1 MQFISRSV
9 SWRLISAGSLAIS
22 MSSGMSFC
30 QTNAAGVG
38 SAAQTA
44 QAPAKPSDIMQP
56 ALNSVSHAM
65 AGLNISRW
73 KAPGEVRSATQ
84 DNTTSIQHD
93 LSSILPGLLAAADAA
108 PAQVSAVFPVY
119 RNIDALYDVLLRVS
133 QTAELAAPQNE
144 TNSVADALHA
154 LESARSELGNT
165 IVNISKTAE
174 EEAIKLRAA
183 VQQAATVQTAAPA
196 KTTVVNDGPA
206 KPASTTKKKK
216 KPITPPAAPPDQQPQ

>member
-1 MQFISRSV
+1 
-9 SWRLISAGSLAIS
+9 
-22 MSSGMSFC
+22 MSFC
-30 QTNAAGVG
+30 QTNAAGANA
-38 SAAQTA
+38 AAQTA
-44 QAPAKPSDIMQP
+44 QVPAKPSDIMQP
-56 ALNSVSHAM
+56 ALNNVSHTM

-93 LSSILPGLLAAADAA
+93 LSNTLPGLLATADAA
-108 PAQVSAVFPVY
+108 PTQVSAVFPVY

-144 TNSVADALHA
+144 ANSVADALHT
-154 LESARSELGNT
+154 LESARTELGNM

-183 VQQAATVQTAAPA
+183 VQQAATVQPAAPA

-216 KPITPPAAPPDQQPQ
+216 KPVTPPATPPDQQPQ